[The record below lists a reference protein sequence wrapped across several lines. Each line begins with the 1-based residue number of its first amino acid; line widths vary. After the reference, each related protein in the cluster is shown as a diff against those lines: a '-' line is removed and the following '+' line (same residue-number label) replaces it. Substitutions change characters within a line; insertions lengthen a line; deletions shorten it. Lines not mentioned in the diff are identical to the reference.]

1 MPIFISSEGNIG
13 NNFKNPVK
21 GFLTDLDQTEFHDN
35 KTKTDQINVEKV
47 YYALNLFFLASY
59 YGK

>member
-13 NNFKNPVK
+13 NNFKNSVK